1 MDQACLKAIQ
11 ENTSTIFDFILHLK
25 TIPRS
30 GWQKKLG
37 IKRPESVADHAYGVA
52 AIAMILSDSKRL
64 NSAKVLK
71 MAILHDLAESIT
83 GDLTPEDGPKS
94 KKTKLENLAMKKILS
109 TLEPKIKNQYH
120 TIWMEYQKNQ
130 TPEAKLLHQVDKLEM
145 ALQANIYKKFG
156 HSKQKLKPFL
166 DSAKKQITDPKIKKL
181 LQKILLNS

>member
-64 NSAKVLK
+64 NSTKVLK

-181 LQKILLNS
+181 LQKILLNL

>member
-1 MDQACLKAIQ
+1 MDQACLKATQ

-37 IKRPESVADHAYGVA
+37 IKRPESVADHAFGVA
-52 AIAMILSDSKRL
+52 AIAMVLSDSKGL
-64 NSAKVLK
+64 DSAKVLK

-94 KKTKLENLAMKKILS
+94 KKTKLENAAMKKILS
-109 TLEPKIKNQYH
+109 TLGTKIQKQYR
-120 TIWMEYQKNQ
+120 TVWIEYQKNQ

-145 ALQANIYKKFG
+145 ALQANVYKKSG
-156 HSKQKLKPFL
+156 HSKQKLEPFL
-166 DSAKKQITDPKIKKL
+166 NSAKKQITDSDIKKL
-181 LQKILLNS
+181 LQKII

>member
-109 TLEPKIKNQYH
+109 TLGPKIKNQYH

-145 ALQANIYKKFG
+145 ALQANAYKKFG

-166 DSAKKQITDPKIKKL
+166 DSAKKQITDLEIKKI
-181 LQKILLNS
+181 LQKIT